1 MAEFHT
7 VGKVSDLAEGEGMT
21 VAVGTKLIAVFRT
34 DGKYFAIDDTCPHMG
49 ASLSGGFLE
58 NGIVTCPWHAWRF
71 RIHDGAWADN
81 PRIKIGCY
89 PVRVEG
95 ERNPGLRLA
104 QRSLGSRQTSG
115 EILMFSKRVR
125 IGLFGTAARS
135 AVVRRVGPARSSRR
149 PSAGRRLG
157 RRSVWKRSPRRSC

>member
-7 VGKVSDLAEGEGMT
+7 VGRVSDLKDGEGMT
-21 VAVGTKLIAVFRT
+21 VTVGTKLIAVFLDKGR
-34 DGKYFAIDDTCPHMG
+34 YFAIDDTCPHMG

-71 RIHDGAWADN
+71 RITDGAWADN

-95 ERNPGLRLA
+95 E
-104 QRSLGSRQTSG
+104 
-115 EILMFSKRVR
+115 EIQVE
-125 IGLFGTAARS
+125 
-135 AVVRRVGPARSSRR
+135 V
-149 PSAGRRLG
+149 
-157 RRSVWKRSPRRSC
+157 